1 VNRTVPSDRSDSA
14 EGTAE
19 RIDAAADELYGV
31 PPDDFVPVRD
41 ELVAEAKEA
50 GDKDAAK
57 AIGRLRRPTQAA
69 WLSNLLARERGD
81 QLDALLDL
89 ADSLSTAQRSL
100 DGQQLRRLSA
110 QRSKLVGA
118 MAREARR
125 IAAAD
130 GHRITETVER
140 DLRGILDAALAD
152 PDIADEVRSGRL
164 TRTVSWSGFGP
175 ESGEA
180 SLGGWGTPRDP
191 AVPREPRERR
201 TPRTPRRPAP
211 GRPGHGLP
219 GIEPRRR
226 RAGSGEDEA
235 EWDEAEWDEAG
246 WDEATPEPGDAHDR
260 ADDRADH
267 TADGSA
273 DHTADGPSDEASAE
287 ATRAAQ
293 ERAERERAER
303 ERAERERAERD
314 ERERKERERREA
326 ERAEAAEAVEQA
338 RRTSGRAAD
347 AHEDAAAALR
357 DAESDRDEATELVER
372 LTAELERAREART
385 SAAASVKE
393 AARAE
398 REAGR
403 AARDAAATLAQAEA
417 RLAELED

>member
-235 EWDEAEWDEAG
+235 EWDEAR

-267 TADGSA
+267 TAD
-273 DHTADGPSDEASAE
+273 HTADGPSDEASAE

-293 ERAERERAER
+293 
-303 ERAERERAERD
+303 ERAERD

>member
-1 VNRTVPSDRSDSA
+1 MNRTVPSDRSDSA

-235 EWDEAEWDEAG
+235 EWDEAR

-267 TADGSA
+267 TAD
-273 DHTADGPSDEASAE
+273 HTADGPSDEASAE

-293 ERAERERAER
+293 

-403 AARDAAATLAQAEA
+403 AARDATASLAQAEA

>member
-1 VNRTVPSDRSDSA
+1 MNRTVPSDRSDSA

-201 TPRTPRRPAP
+201 PPRTPRRPAP

-226 RAGSGEDEA
+226 RAGSGDDES
-235 EWDEAEWDEAG
+235 EWDEAE

-267 TADGSA
+267 TADGRADHTA
-273 DHTADGPSDEASAE
+273 DHTADGPSDEPSAE

-293 ERAERERAER
+293 